1 MKKPLRYGIIG
12 LAALA
17 IAVPVV
23 VNATAGAEEPDAGT
37 ADVGTAAV
45 TELVTNGG
53 FDNGTTGWWNGP
65 NTTMA
70 ASGGALNVNVTGT
83 PANYWDAPM
92 GQDGLTL
99 ANGQVYTVSFDA
111 KASKSVAVRSTVQLN
126 ADPYTAP
133 HDQIVNLT
141 TTSKRFSY
149 TFTSNIATST
159 GQVGFQL
166 GKNGA
171 YTFTLDNISV
181 STETAGQPAGEF
193 YVDSDNNAYKWIAAN
208 PNDTDKGTIESN
220 IASKAGAKWFG
231 GWSGT
236 TEAAI
241 KASVNTYVTAAA
253 SAGKTP
259 ILAAYNIY
267 GRDCGGYSEGG
278 PETPGEYEAWIRGF
292 ADGIAARKAIVI
304 LEPDAVAQAID
315 CDQMTPENLAIR
327 RHLLTYATEQ
337 LKAKATGAWTY
348 IDAGNAGWLAPSA
361 MADELEQS
369 GIANARGFAVNVS
382 NYKATGASNTYAA
395 DVNAQLPAAKK
406 WIVDTS
412 RNGSQNTDGDWCNSR
427 GSKLGV
433 TSQAGTGGAEYFL
446 WVKFPGDSD
455 GECTHAGHNDPKA
468 GDFVERFALAL
479 ISGNW
484 SGI

>member
-12 LAALA
+12 LAVLA
-17 IAVPVV
+17 VGVPVV
-23 VNATAGAEEPDAGT
+23 VNATAGAEEPGGAPAG
-37 ADVGTAAV
+37 VGAAAV

-53 FDNGTTGWWNGP
+53 FSNGTTGWWNGP

-70 ASGGALNVNVTGT
+70 VGGGVLNVNVTGT

-92 GQDGLTL
+92 GQDGLKL
-99 ANGQVYTVSFDA
+99 ENGKSYTISFDA
-111 KASKSVAVRSTVQLN
+111 KASKAVTVRSTVQLN
-126 ADPYTAP
+126 VAPYTAP
-133 HDQIVNLT
+133 HDKEIALT

-149 TFTSNIATST
+149 TFTSNIST
-159 GQVGFQL
+159 TAGQVGFQL
-166 GKNGA
+166 GRNGA
-171 YTFTLDNISV
+171 YTFSLDNISLT
-181 STETAGQPAGEF
+181 TETATQPAGEF
-193 YVDSDNNAYKWIAAN
+193 YVDPENNAYKWIGLN
-208 PNDTDKGTIESN
+208 PNDPDKATIEAN

-231 GWSGT
+231 SWSGE
-236 TEAAI
+236 TEGAI
-241 KASVNTYVTAAA
+241 EESVDDYVTAAA
-253 SAGKTP
+253 TAGKTP

-278 PETPGEYEAWIRGF
+278 PETAGEYEAWIRGF
-292 ADGIAARKAIVI
+292 AAGIGSRKAIVI
-304 LEPDAVAQAID
+304 IEPDAVAQAID
-315 CDQMTPENLAIR
+315 CDEMTPANLATR

-337 LKAKATGAWTY
+337 LKSKAPGAWSY
-348 IDAGNAGWLAPSA
+348 LDAGNAGWLPEAD
-361 MADELEQS
+361 MAAELQQS
-369 GIANARGFAVNVS
+369 GIANVRGFSVNVS

-395 DVNAQLPAAKK
+395 AVNNLLPTSKK
-406 WIVDTS
+406 WVVDTS
-412 RNGSQNTDGDWCNSR
+412 RNGTQNTDGDWCNSR

-455 GECTHAGHNDPKA
+455 GECTHAGHNDPRA